1 MAKLVHRFLFIK
13 KINKTP
19 FILALTVYFYFIYL
33 YLNAN
38 PKTYNHMRKLILLL
52 VLVFQ
57 FQNSHAQEPTNENI
71 EKPVWT
77 KGGTFTFLLN
87 QSTFENWVAGGVS
100 SISGAVG
107 INYDFNYVKDAWS
120 WDNKII
126 AAFGVTKIMGQDIQ
140 KSDDRLEWNSVLGKK
155 AKGYWYFSAFLN
167 FKTQFTDDLD
177 SDTEGPTKFLSPGYL
192 QLGPGMLW
200 KKSENLKV
208 NIAPATAKLI
218 FVDKNLTLPEAAY
231 FGVDEGKSTRFE
243 FGASVGAYY
252 KFDLLKNISM
262 ENILNLYSNYL
273 EDPQNIDLDYTMNL
287 VMKVNKHISTTLA
300 YQTIYDDNAFQG
312 LQTRQV
318 FGLGLNYNF

>member
-1 MAKLVHRFLFIK
+1 MKKFIL
-13 KINKTP
+13 
-19 FILALTVYFYFIYL
+19 ILALI
-33 YLNAN
+33 
-38 PKTYNHMRKLILLL
+38 
-52 VLVFQ
+52 FQ
-57 FQNSHAQEPTNENI
+57 FHNLSAQDSTEELSDTA
-71 EKPVWT
+71 VWT

-100 SISGAVG
+100 SVSGAVG
-107 INYDFNYVKDAWS
+107 VNYDFNYIKKDWS

-126 AAFGVTKIMGQDIQ
+126 AAFGITKIKDQDIQ

-155 AKGYWYFSAFLN
+155 AKGYWFYSAFLN

-177 SDTEGPTKFLSPGYL
+177 SDTKGPTQFLSPAYL
-192 QLGPGMLW
+192 QLGPGILW
-200 KKSENLKV
+200 KKSDNLKV
-208 NIAPATAKLI
+208 NIAPATTKLI
-218 FVDKNLTLPEAAY
+218 VVDKNLTLPDAAY

-252 KFDLLKNISM
+252 KFDLMKNISM

-273 EDPQNIDLDYTMNL
+273 EDPQNVDLDYTMNL
-287 VMKVNKHISTTLA
+287 VMNINKYISTTLA
-300 YQTIYDDNAFQG
+300 YQTIYDDNAFEG

>member
-1 MAKLVHRFLFIK
+1 MKKFIL
-13 KINKTP
+13 
-19 FILALTVYFYFIYL
+19 ILALIS
-33 YLNAN
+33 
-38 PKTYNHMRKLILLL
+38 
-52 VLVFQ
+52 Q
-57 FQNSHAQEPTNENI
+57 FHNLSAQDSTEELSDTA
-71 EKPVWT
+71 VWT

-100 SISGAVG
+100 SVSGAVG
-107 INYDFNYVKDAWS
+107 VNYDFNYIKKDWS

-126 AAFGVTKIMGQDIQ
+126 AAFGITKIKDQDIQ

-155 AKGYWYFSAFLN
+155 AKGYWFYSAFLN

-177 SDTEGPTKFLSPGYL
+177 SDTKGPTQFLSPAYL
-192 QLGPGMLW
+192 QLGPGILW
-200 KKSENLKV
+200 KKSDNLKV
-208 NIAPATAKLI
+208 NIAPATTKLI
-218 FVDKNLTLPEAAY
+218 VVDKNLTLPYAAY

-252 KFDLLKNISM
+252 KFDLMKNISM

-287 VMKVNKHISTTLA
+287 VMNINKYISTTLA
-300 YQTIYDDNAFQG
+300 YQTIYDDNAFEG

>member
-1 MAKLVHRFLFIK
+1 MKKFIL
-13 KINKTP
+13 
-19 FILALTVYFYFIYL
+19 ILALI
-33 YLNAN
+33 
-38 PKTYNHMRKLILLL
+38 
-52 VLVFQ
+52 FQ
-57 FQNSHAQEPTNENI
+57 FHNLSAQDSTEELSDTA
-71 EKPVWT
+71 VWT

-100 SISGAVG
+100 SVSGAVG
-107 INYDFNYVKDAWS
+107 VNYDFNYIKKDWS

-126 AAFGVTKIMGQDIQ
+126 AAFGITKIKDQDIQ

-155 AKGYWYFSAFLN
+155 AKGYWYYSAFLN

-177 SDTEGPTKFLSPGYL
+177 SDTKGPTQFLSPAYL

-200 KKSENLKV
+200 KKSDNLKV
-208 NIAPATAKLI
+208 NIAPATTKLI
-218 FVDKNLTLPEAAY
+218 VVDKNLTLPDAAY

-252 KFDLLKNISM
+252 KFDLMKNISM

-273 EDPQNIDLDYTMNL
+273 EDPQNVDLDYTMNL
-287 VMKVNKHISTTLA
+287 VMNINKYISTTLA
-300 YQTIYDDNAFQG
+300 YQTIYDDNAFEG